1 MSSVTT
7 TQIAKRLKSLN
18 PDQLAIVYDF
28 AGYLVE
34 RSGGR
39 ALFEPPY
46 EERRIANIEE
56 LRADFWPVDDSID
69 DFLAAHE
76 GWRAQDIALESASRL
91 P

>member
-7 TQIAKRLKSLN
+7 AQVAERLKALN
-18 PDQLAIVYDF
+18 PDQLAAVYDF

-34 RSGGR
+34 RSSGSPI
-39 ALFEPPY
+39 FELPHA
-46 EERRIANIEE
+46 EQRIANIEE
-56 LRADFWPVDDSID
+56 PRADFWPADESFD

-76 GWRAQDIALESASRL
+76 TWRAQDRALESASRL

>member
-7 TQIAKRLKSLN
+7 AQVAERLKSLN
-18 PDQLAIVYDF
+18 PDQLAVVYDF

-34 RSGGR
+34 RSSGR
-39 ALFEPPY
+39 SIFELPH
-46 EERRIANIEE
+46 EEYRIANIEE
-56 LRADFWPVDDSID
+56 LRADFWPADESID

-76 GWRAQDIALESASRL
+76 AWCAQDIALESASRL